1 MLIVPY
7 GWDQPDNAYRVQRL
21 GVGLH
26 VTRKAYTVATASETL
41 ARLLRISSFSDHATE
56 VRTRLATEN
65 GLATASTAIESMLYM
80 DNRRATNFSAGA

>member
-26 VTRKAYTVATASETL
+26 VPRKAYTVATASEML
-41 ARLLRISSFSDHATE
+41 AKLLKISSFSDYAIE
-56 VRTRLATEN
+56 VRTVLAGEN
-65 GLATASTAIESMLYM
+65 GLATASTAIESVLY
-80 DNRRATNFSAGA
+80 R